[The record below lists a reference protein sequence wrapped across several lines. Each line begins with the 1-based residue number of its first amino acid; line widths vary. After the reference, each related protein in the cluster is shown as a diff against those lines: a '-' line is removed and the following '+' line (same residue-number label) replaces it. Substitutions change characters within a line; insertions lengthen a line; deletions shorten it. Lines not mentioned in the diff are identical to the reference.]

1 MGARHHQHPASSNV
15 ISSLKATQ
23 QRPRLS
29 LAAHSLVEYN
39 SPFLALKEVS
49 PSSANYYCMNPGR
62 ALSQLLQ
69 ARTRTSS
76 SSLSAALTNYNLS
89 STGPASL
96 ALITSSQL
104 RLIYTSSTPSPLAR
118 SRPTMTIFKHSHDPT
133 STETAESS
141 NVSSRRESVVSTDS
155 SATVHPGGTEGNVN
169 GNDGVPPG
177 EVIQAE
183 IAAARAIPSSL
194 LTSLGA
200 WWNSSEQT
208 ARDSETRL
216 LKRIPF
222 FRTPHEPDVQ
232 PTPENPNPITAR
244 VTQVPLKDNARSSKG
259 GRMINMCSFLT
270 PETKGGKEAVVL
282 THGYGAGLAFFYRN
296 LQEMAETS
304 GESSVVFS
312 RLSSGESAS
321 LNRVSCL
328 ISDLGNVILASVGR
342 AAYAIDW
349 LGMGR
354 SSRPDPKELVSGRG
368 TSAKERVEK
377 VSLEILHFLGLIKV
391 LDPGSTMN
399 ARADENAVL
408 RF

>member
-1 MGARHHQHPASSNV
+1 
-15 ISSLKATQ
+15 
-23 QRPRLS
+23 
-29 LAAHSLVEYN
+29 
-39 SPFLALKEVS
+39 
-49 PSSANYYCMNPGR
+49 
-62 ALSQLLQ
+62 
-69 ARTRTSS
+69 
-76 SSLSAALTNYNLS
+76 
-89 STGPASL
+89 
-96 ALITSSQL
+96 
-104 RLIYTSSTPSPLAR
+104 
-118 SRPTMTIFKHSHDPT
+118 MTIFKHSHDPT

-155 SATVHPGGTEGNVN
+155 SATVHPGGTDGNVN

-304 GESSVVFS
+304 GESTVVSS
-312 RLSSGESAS
+312 RLFSGKNTSSCC
-321 LNRVSCL
+321 VSY
-328 ISDLGNVILASVGR
+328 S
-342 AAYAIDW
+342 
-349 LGMGR
+349 
-354 SSRPDPKELVSGRG
+354 
-368 TSAKERVEK
+368 
-377 VSLEILHFLGLIKV
+377 
-391 LDPGSTMN
+391 
-399 ARADENAVL
+399 
-408 RF
+408 

>member
-1 MGARHHQHPASSNV
+1 
-15 ISSLKATQ
+15 
-23 QRPRLS
+23 
-29 LAAHSLVEYN
+29 
-39 SPFLALKEVS
+39 
-49 PSSANYYCMNPGR
+49 
-62 ALSQLLQ
+62 
-69 ARTRTSS
+69 
-76 SSLSAALTNYNLS
+76 
-89 STGPASL
+89 
-96 ALITSSQL
+96 
-104 RLIYTSSTPSPLAR
+104 
-118 SRPTMTIFKHSHDPT
+118 MTIFKHSHDPT

-155 SATVHPGGTEGNVN
+155 SATVHPGGTEGSVN

-304 GESSVVFS
+304 GESTVVFFTS
-312 RLSSGESAS
+312 FLWGECELKLSLLS
-321 LNRVSCL
+321 
-328 ISDLGNVILASVGR
+328 
-342 AAYAIDW
+342 Y
-349 LGMGR
+349 
-354 SSRPDPKELVSGRG
+354 
-368 TSAKERVEK
+368 
-377 VSLEILHFLGLIKV
+377 F
-391 LDPGSTMN
+391 
-399 ARADENAVL
+399 
-408 RF
+408 